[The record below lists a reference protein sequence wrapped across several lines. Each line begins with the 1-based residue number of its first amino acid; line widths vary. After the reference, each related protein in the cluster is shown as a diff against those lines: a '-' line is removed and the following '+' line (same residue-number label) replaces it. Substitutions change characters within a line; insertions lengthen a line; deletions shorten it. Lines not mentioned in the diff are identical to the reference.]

1 MMGGFGVCLCG
12 QNARIHYCGMAEN
25 ILVRSGDSRSSNADQ
40 QSTGHIQ
47 RDYLFLGERLGSV
60 VKNSLKGVACV

>member
-12 QNARIHYCGMAEN
+12 KNARIHYCGMAEN
-25 ILVRSGDSRSSNADQ
+25 ILVRSGDSRSSNADR

-47 RDYLFLGERLGSV
+47 RDYLFRSV
-60 VKNSLKGVACV
+60 MVIWGRDWEALLKIV